1 MPSQSSFCPNKESK
15 WVYWKTEI
23 HGLWKKKNH
32 LQHNQKE
39 LFDRHFVSFGQ
50 AFNTELYG
58 SDTLKHGSKSFLM
71 AFKRVGK
78 SLLFKPNIGYNSPLS
93 SPVKKTVQLKIF
105 GSSTKSN
112 QKHRLA
118 QTRKDRPKIIAYNVP
133 NSLINSTAFPL
144 ITTRGQWAYKL
155 LWCLGDVTSELH
167 LNQYIYIVTKINI
180 FKYPFMS
187 QLLILVC
194 IVKSIP
200 VTTRSTGMFS

>member
-1 MPSQSSFCPNKESK
+1 MPSQCSFCPNKETK
-15 WVYWKTEI
+15 WVHWRTAI
-23 HGLWKKKNH
+23 HGLWKKKNS
-32 LQHNQKE
+32 LQHNQKD
-39 LFDRHFVSFGQ
+39 LFDPDFVSFGQ

-58 SDTLKHGSKSFLM
+58 SDTFKHGSKSFLM

-78 SLLFKPNIGYNSPLS
+78 SLLFKPNIGYNSPVS

-112 QKHRLA
+112 QSIYYL
-118 QTRKDRPKIIAYNVP
+118 TRKDRPKIIAYNVP
-133 NSLINSTAFPL
+133 NSLINLTAFPL

-155 LWCLGDVTSELH
+155 MWSLGDVTSELH

-200 VTTRSTGMFS
+200 VTTRSRGMFS

>member
-1 MPSQSSFCPNKESK
+1 MPSQSSFCPNKETK

-23 HGLWKKKNH
+23 HGLWKKKNR
-32 LQHNQKE
+32 LQQNQKE
-39 LFDRHFVSFGQ
+39 LFDPDFVSFGQ

-112 QKHRLA
+112 Q
-118 QTRKDRPKIIAYNVP
+118 
-133 NSLINSTAFPL
+133 
-144 ITTRGQWAYKL
+144 
-155 LWCLGDVTSELH
+155 
-167 LNQYIYIVTKINI
+167 
-180 FKYPFMS
+180 
-187 QLLILVC
+187 
-194 IVKSIP
+194 SID
-200 VTTRSTGMFS
+200 